1 MATVTTG
8 VGRDTASVVFEPPR
22 KKQCTGNDFSKLVA
36 ELDASSRAMEQAVA
50 DLKARTDLMNKPEQ
64 TNLIQSA
71 DAASSIP
78 VPTPDPHEVVSYHDL
93 ALRGFR
99 RVDDVFEKMSTPT
112 TV

>member
-1 MATVTTG
+1 
-8 VGRDTASVVFEPPR
+8 
-22 KKQCTGNDFSKLVA
+22 
-36 ELDASSRAMEQAVA
+36 MEQAVA

-78 VPTPDPHEVVSYHDL
+78 VPTSAAHEVVSYHDL

-99 RVDDVFEKMSTPT
+99 RVDDVFEKDSQAILSQLRLEPARARQ
-112 TV
+112 VG